1 MNARSIVL
9 NLFYLSPLFS
19 VMYQFRVGETSA
31 YVFDLLFVFILLFF
45 LSRGKVSKSFVAF
58 LICFSLIVFTGFSIS
73 ALKNDND
80 SQQFLTV
87 YFRYLQIFLFL
98 GCAFHFLKESPF
110 DDSQFIFKVLIW
122 SSIFPLAY
130 SVVLFYVDPERAIM
144 FGRLA
149 GYFSNPNYLALFI
162 VIQIP
167 IFNYTLSRIRYSTFY
182 NFFSFLV
189 FYCLSL
195 FCLFFT
201 GSISGIAL
209 ASVAF
214 ILSKVF
220 LKELKFVFILGCS
233 GLVVVFLVFLVDP
246 HEIFFVDSDLVAIK
260 RTSNLINFVL
270 GLDESIVV
278 GSGDIRSLLI
288 KFASEIILSDVLIFV
303 FGIGLGQ
310 SALVFGKEFGL
321 SLAPHNTYVTFFL
334 EGGFLLVALIVFS
347 GFYFLLRMKKGIRF
361 YSIFIGYGLA
371 MFATPHLYLPFFWC
385 SIGLAMYA
393 SLVEDKFFKERLSV

>member
-1 MNARSIVL
+1 
-9 NLFYLSPLFS
+9 
-19 VMYQFRVGETSA
+19 MYQFRVGETSA
-31 YVFDLLFVFILLFF
+31 YVFDLVFIFIFLFF
-45 LSRGKVSKSFVAF
+45 LSKGEVSKFFVAF
-58 LICFSLIVFTGFSIS
+58 LISFSLIAFTGFSIS
-73 ALKNDND
+73 VLKNDVD
-80 SQQFLTV
+80 FQQFLTV

-98 GCAFHFLKESPF
+98 GCAFHFLKEFSF
-110 DDSQFIFKVLIW
+110 DDSQFIFRVLIW

-130 SVVLFYVDPERAIM
+130 SIVLFYVDPERAIIS
-144 FGRLA
+144 GRMA

-167 IFNYTLSRIRYSTFY
+167 IFNYSLSRVRCSTFY
-182 NFFSFLV
+182 KFFSFSV
-189 FYCLSL
+189 FYCSSL

-220 LKELKFVFILGCS
+220 LKELKFIFILGCA
-233 GLVVVFLVFLVDP
+233 GLVVMLLVFLVDP
-246 HEIFFVDSDLVAIK
+246 HEIFFVDSDLAAIK

-278 GSGDIRSLLI
+278 GSGDLRSLLI
-288 KFASEIILSDVLIFV
+288 NFASEMILSDVLIFV

-321 SLAPHNTYVTFFL
+321 NLAPHNTYVTFFL
-334 EGGFLLVALIVFS
+334 EGGFLLVALITFS
-347 GFYFLLRMKKGIRF
+347 AFYFLLGMKKGIRF